1 MCGRPLAFQVE
12 SANRVQVK
20 FLVMTIVGAAF
31 VLGIGWF
38 LWSNFPT
45 HKFGRPAGLALLGG
59 GGIGLALTLVLGLV
73 NPGLFDIAREALSVS
88 HAGERPLELP
98 PGIAGS
104 GHKLLE
110 VWKNRAESEAAV
122 TTPAGDV

>member
-1 MCGRPLAFQVE
+1 MAQSVTFEIPDDLLAKLKHHGV
-12 SANRVQVK
+12 V
-20 FLVMTIVGAAF
+20 
-31 VLGIGWF
+31 
-38 LWSNFPT
+38 
-45 HKFGRPAGLALLGG
+45 LLGA
-59 GGIGLALTLVLGLV
+59 GGIGLAFTLAVGLV

-110 VWKNRAESEAAV
+110 VWKNRAEFEAAV
-122 TTPAGDV
+122 TTPTGDV